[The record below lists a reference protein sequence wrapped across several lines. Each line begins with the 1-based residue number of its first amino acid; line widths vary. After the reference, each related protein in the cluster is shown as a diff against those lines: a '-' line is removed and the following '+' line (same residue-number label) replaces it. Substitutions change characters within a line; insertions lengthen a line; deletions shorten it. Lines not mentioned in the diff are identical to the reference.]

1 MLTDV
6 SDANKSYTKLEVAEK
21 SDLDLIAVKVLRK
34 DCPDFL
40 FPLKMMEID
49 GETEIRYELTDGVRF
64 CYMPTQMKKREFI
77 ELLTNLI
84 QPFKACS
91 DWFLDYH
98 NFVLDENYILVGKN
112 EQSVKYI
119 YVPTKSQTNSDQ
131 EIISFFAGLILKMDI
146 KDDQSYTVDL
156 LRVIKSSNAN
166 LMTLLEHLQK
176 DHVEKKA
183 APLAPP
189 KPAEDHMKKIV
200 SFVQDIPEKMAEK
213 KEKQEPVKAE
223 KKTPVREQGTR
234 PGISSGAYGKSDEEN
249 RLINNLFGDDE
260 PDKKKD
266 RKKKEKQPK
275 EKAPKEKGAGLFG
288 FLKGKKKEE
297 EEPEE
302 PEELEDIKEPDAW
315 LDGVYTGSGS
325 GFGGDVKVEVTVQDG
340 KIASIKVLSH
350 KDGSSYMS
358 KAKSVIN
365 RIISKQ
371 TTNVDTVSGATF
383 SSQGII
389 KAVRNAL
396 SKASGTSNTGKMP
409 YPEGIY
415 YGTAQ
420 RHPMTMHIW
429 KKQKQLHLMW

>member
-131 EIISFFAGLILKMDI
+131 EIMSFFAGLILKMDI

-156 LRVIKSSNAN
+156 LRVIKSPNAN

-200 SFVQDIPEKMAEK
+200 SFVQDIPEKMA
-213 KEKQEPVKAE
+213 
-223 KKTPVREQGTR
+223 
-234 PGISSGAYGKSDEEN
+234 
-249 RLINNLFGDDE
+249 
-260 PDKKKD
+260 
-266 RKKKEKQPK
+266 
-275 EKAPKEKGAGLFG
+275 APKEKGAGLFG
-288 FLKGKKKEE
+288 FLKGKKKEK
-297 EEPEE
+297 EEPENLLAGYKKAAE
-302 PEELEDIKEPDAW
+302 PEKVQSTPKWESVPTPAPISDPAGGKNTVEAYRSYVQEEDGDDSTAIAGDGELDDNRVIRLRLEDCAGCTCPKFIEIDLRKGHATIGRMDKNGEPCSDYNFDAAVSFVSRRHFRIEPSGNEW
-315 LDGVYTGSGS
+315 QIIDIGSANG
-325 GFGGDVKVEVTVQDG
+325 T
-340 KIASIKVLSH
+340 I
-350 KDGSSYMS
+350 
-358 KAKSVIN
+358 
-365 RIISKQ
+365 
-371 TTNVDTVSGATF
+371 VSGENLTPNMPHTL
-383 SSQGII
+383 
-389 KAVRNAL
+389 KRNDTIMIVC
-396 SKASGTSNTGKMP
+396 KKRFM
-409 YPEGIY
+409 IY
-415 YGTAQ
+415 
-420 RHPMTMHIW
+420 RVC
-429 KKQKQLHLMW
+429 